1 MISRKSLPCSR
12 RGLLG
17 ASILLPLIAPVASRA
32 QSASAAATPAAA
44 VAPPVE
50 KPGTPPPQLSQV
62 QILFLGD
69 SLAQGL
75 FLALNPL
82 MRRRDGLHLTNG
94 TQHATGLTR
103 VDDHNWPVVSRELL
117 NRYRPELAV
126 FWIGANDFRPLVD
139 REARARYEF
148 GGPAFEQAYGRRVA
162 TMVENAKAVDA
173 RAVWIG
179 LPNMRDAAF
188 ATAARRL
195 NDIQRAAAEA
205 AGASWISTWEATSD
219 EQGRYA
225 AGGQRPLRAEDG
237 VHFATPGYRQ
247 IADLAFDAATAR
259 FPELAEALGRHLPPA
274 SGTG

>member
-1 MISRKSLPCSR
+1 MTTRNSAFFTR
-12 RGLLG
+12 RVLLG
-17 ASILLPLIAPVASRA
+17 ASILLAGAGGLRAGEAPEAMPPA
-32 QSASAAATPAAA
+32 PAPAAEPDR
-44 VAPPVE
+44 APP
-50 KPGTPPPQLSQV
+50 PLSQV

-82 MRRRDGLHLTNG
+82 LRRRDGLRLTNG

-103 VDDHNWPVVSRELL
+103 IDDHNWPVVSRELL
-117 NRYRPELAV
+117 TRHRPELAI

-148 GGPAFEQAYGRRVA
+148 GNAAFVQAYGRRVA
-162 TMVENAKAVDA
+162 AMVENAKAVQA
-173 RAVWIG
+173 RPVWIG

-188 ATAARRL
+188 AAAAQRL
-195 NDIQRAAAEA
+195 NEIQRSAAEA

-219 EQGRYA
+219 GQGRFGA
-225 AGGQRPLRAEDG
+225 APGRDARQLRAEDG
-237 VHFATPGYRQ
+237 VHFSNLGYRQ
-247 IADLAFDAATAR
+247 VADIAFDAASTK
-259 FPELAEALGRHLPPA
+259 FPELAEVLGRHPQP